1 MAVPTARGFRNACNC
16 SVLGASAPYG
26 TLVPFSRPR
35 DPDSILAV
43 KLARPFE
50 RLAVLAALAASP
62 LTAHAQARDN
72 SAEAPSHETAAPA
85 FTSTSDRP
93 ARWGFNAS
101 LGAGGA
107 KGEFSSLLQR
117 SISGDFSIFRTQGP
131 WRFGLGI
138 NFGSF
143 NMKKPYVDGLEWG
156 LQEDYLSATR
166 MLRTEGSFRPYLQ
179 VRGGLARLHPRSHL
193 FDEVPL
199 PEGFVLGDSPTRA
212 ASGYTL
218 GLVPGFE
225 WNLTRSVALDL
236 SASLNYFN
244 VGAYDLAPV
253 GLSPAHSGS
262 TFEGRIGLRWHPD
275 NGYPSGPR
283 ASVEADGP
291 RDAWGNGKNYGWA
304 AAQVL
309 AINWVAAA
317 SNEHTRNGNLNQVNP
332 RSWKWN
338 IANGFTYDD
347 NDFRTNQFIHSYN
360 GNAYFSAARSNGL
373 GFWTSAAYATG
384 GAFFWECC
392 GETHPIS
399 YNDMIATSIGGFT
412 LGEMTYRLSSEILG
426 NQATGAKRVFK
437 EIGAFVVN
445 PVRGLNRLI
454 SGRSSSVYDTPK
466 DPMDWRPP
474 RGSTL
479 LGVGVRIIGQDSIK
493 EGTQTYGNL
502 VFDHTYGNPYD
513 NPRRKPFDYSEI
525 AMQLTAGEKWPLTIL
540 RIRGDLWEKP
550 LGDEAN
556 PKHVFAITQFFDYQN
571 NNTYEFGG
579 QSVAATLHSR
589 FRLAKNV
596 RLKTHAS
603 LLGLSLGAVNSD
615 YAAIAN
621 VADRER
627 LREYDYGPGL
637 GFDSVA
643 NVVVKDQTLLT
654 FTYRFQWISV
664 SNGSVY
670 SRGQSSLGSDA
681 NHYVQY
687 GSARFFI
694 PIIRKF
700 GLGADGFVFLRK
712 SRYSDP
718 AFEDINQRTP
728 RLRVFLAFN
737 SYR

>member
-1 MAVPTARGFRNACNC
+1 MKRALL
-16 SVLGASAPYG
+16 VL
-26 TLVPFSRPR
+26 V
-35 DPDSILAV
+35 
-43 KLARPFE
+43 
-50 RLAVLAALAASP
+50 ALAGWP
-62 LTAHAQARDN
+62 LTALAQERT
-72 SAEAPSHETAAPA
+72 P
-85 FTSTSDRP
+85 DRP
-93 ARWGFNAS
+93 ARWGFNTN

-107 KGEFSSLLQR
+107 WGEFSSLLQR
-117 SISGDFSIFRTQGP
+117 PISAEFSLFRTQGP

-143 NMKKPYVDGLEWG
+143 NMRKPYVDGLEFG
-156 LQEDYLSATR
+156 LQQDYLSATR

-193 FDEVPL
+193 FDERPL

-212 ASGYTL
+212 ANGYSV
-218 GLVPGFE
+218 GIVPGFE
-225 WNLTRSVALDL
+225 WKLSRSVALDL

-244 VGAYDLAPV
+244 VGDYDLAPV
-253 GLSPAHSGS
+253 GLSPANSGS

-275 NGYPSGPR
+275 NGFPSGPR
-283 ASVEADGP
+283 ASVDSDGP
-291 RDAWGNGKNYGWA
+291 RDAWGLGRNYGWA
-304 AAQVL
+304 AAEVL

-338 IANGFTYDD
+338 IAHGFTYDD

-360 GNAYFSAARSNGL
+360 GNAYFNAARSNGL
-373 GFWTSAAYATG
+373 GFWTSAGYATA

-426 NQATGAKRVFK
+426 NQSTGAKRVFK
-437 EIGAFVVN
+437 EAAAFLVN

-454 SGRSSSVYDTPK
+454 SGRTVSTYENPK

-479 LGVGVRIIGQDSIK
+479 LGVGVRIIGDDTS
-493 EGTQTYGNL
+493 GDGRHTYGNL
-502 VFDHTYGNPYD
+502 VLDHAYGNPYD
-513 NPRRKPFDYSEI
+513 NPRRKPFDYFD
-525 AMQLTAGEKWPLTIL
+525 MTLQLTSGDKWPVTIL

-550 LGDEAN
+550 LGDQAH

-571 NNTYEFGG
+571 NEHYEFGG
-579 QSVAATLHSR
+579 QSLSATLYSR
-589 FRLAKNV
+589 FQLSPNY
-596 RLKTHAS
+596 RLKTRAS
-603 LLGLSLGAVNSD
+603 GLFLSLGAVNSD
-615 YAAIAN
+615 YADIAQ

-627 LREYDYGPGL
+627 LREYDYGPGV
-637 GFDSVA
+637 GFDSQA
-643 NVVVKDQTLLT
+643 NVVRKDQTLLS

-664 SNGSVY
+664 ANGSIY
-670 SRGQSSLGSDA
+670 SKGQSSLGSNA

-687 GSARFFI
+687 FSARGFLPLF
-694 PIIRKF
+694 RKF

-712 SRYSDP
+712 SRYADP
-718 AFEDINQRTP
+718 AFLDVDQRTP
-728 RLRVFLAFN
+728 RLRIFLAFN